1 MLQILLLIASRESC
15 RNDRL
20 SKAPFAFCL
29 QIGTEGGRTIYR
41 RSFSL
46 LNRLEVV
53 KITETCA
60 LTEGEAAVIFIEP
73 KFVCRQSGG
82 SNFAFIF
89 QC

>member
-1 MLQILLLIASRESC
+1 
-15 RNDRL
+15 
-20 SKAPFAFCL
+20 
-29 QIGTEGGRTIYR
+29 
-41 RSFSL
+41 
-46 LNRLEVV
+46 VV